1 MKTPC
6 DLSEL
11 DAFAAVARHHSFRK
25 AADERG
31 VSASALSHAMRAL
44 EGRLGVRLLNR
55 TTRSVTPT
63 EAGNQLLATLVPALA
78 EIAKGLHEL
87 TFKQEVPT
95 GTLRLNV
102 SRPAAHLV
110 IAPLLAPFTAAY
122 PRVNVELVADD
133 GLSDIIDKGF
143 DAGVRFGESLAGDM
157 IAVPV
162 GSPQGFVTVAA
173 PGYLRRHGTPDTPQ
187 RLLEHA
193 CIGRRFPSGKL
204 YKWEYRAEGQPMRLA
219 VAGPLILED
228 DTLMIQAAKDGAG
241 IAYVYEEMARDY
253 MAQGQLEEILEDWKA
268 LPSRFFIYYSSRRHV
283 PPALQALIEFV
294 RETQHP

>member
-1 MKTPC
+1 M
-6 DLSEL
+6 
-11 DAFAAVARHHSFRK
+11 
-25 AADERG
+25 
-31 VSASALSHAMRAL
+31 
-44 EGRLGVRLLNR
+44 
-55 TTRSVTPT
+55 TPT

-173 PGYLRRHGTPDTPQ
+173 PRLPQEARGHRTRHKGCLNTP
-187 RLLEHA
+187 A
-193 CIGRRFPSGKL
+193 
-204 YKWEYRAEGQPMRLA
+204 LA
-219 VAGPLILED
+219 DAS
-228 DTLMIQAAKDGAG
+228 QAANCTSGN
-241 IAYVYEEMARDY
+241 I
-253 MAQGQLEEILEDWKA
+253 
-268 LPSRFFIYYSSRRHV
+268 V
-283 PPALQALIEFV
+283 PRASPCAWLWQD
-294 RETQHP
+294 R

>member
-1 MKTPC
+1 MKSHC

-11 DAFAAVARHHSFRK
+11 DAFAAVARHCSFRK

-44 EGRLGVRLLNR
+44 EERLGVRLLNR

-63 EAGNQLLATLVPALA
+63 EAGHQLLATLVPALA
-78 EIAKGLHEL
+78 DVVKALHEL
-87 TFKQEVPT
+87 TSKQQIPT

-102 SRPAAHLV
+102 SRPAARLV
-110 IAPLLAPFTAAY
+110 VAPLLAPFTVAY
-122 PRVNVELVADD
+122 PRINVELVADD
-133 GLSDIIDKGF
+133 GLSDIVAKGF

-162 GSPQGFVTVAA
+162 GSPQAFVTVAA
-173 PGYLRRHGTPDTPQ
+173 PRYLRKHGAPKTPHE
-187 RLLEHA
+187 LLEHA

-204 YKWEYRAEGQPMRLA
+204 YKWEYLAEGQPMRLA

-228 DTLMIQAAKDGAG
+228 DALMIQAAKDGAG
-241 IAYVYEEMARDY
+241 IAYVYEEMAREDI
-253 MAQGQLEEILEDWKA
+253 AQGQLEEILIGWKA
-268 LPSRFFIYYSSRRHV
+268 LPSRFFIYYPSRRHV
-283 PPALQALIEFV
+283 PPALQALIEFA
-294 RETQHP
+294 REPQS

>member
-1 MKTPC
+1 MKSPC

-31 VSASALSHAMRAL
+31 VSASAISHAMRAL

-63 EAGNQLLATLVPALA
+63 EAGHQLLATLVPALA
-78 EIAKGLHEL
+78 EVAKALQEL

-102 SRPAAHLV
+102 SRPAARLV
-110 IAPLLAPFTAAY
+110 IAPLLAPFTAAC
-122 PRVNVELVADD
+122 PRVNVELVVDD
-133 GLSDIIDKGF
+133 GLCDIIDKGF

-157 IAVPV
+157 VAVPV

-173 PGYLRRHGTPDTPQ
+173 PGYLRKYGTPDTPQ
-187 RLLEHA
+187 QLLEHV

-204 YKWEYRAEGQPMRLA
+204 YKWEYLAEGQPMRLA

-241 IAYVYEEMARDY
+241 IAYVYEEMAREY
-253 MAQGQLEEILEDWKA
+253 LVQGQLEEVLQDWKT

-283 PPALQALIEFV
+283 PPALQALIGFV
-294 RETQHP
+294 RERWQP

>member
-1 MKTPC
+1 MKEFPVILIAGLLIL
-6 DLSEL
+6 LS
-11 DAFAAVARHHSFRK
+11 VNS
-25 AADERG
+25 
-31 VSASALSHAMRAL
+31 SAQIKVDVKKKVNQQANQRA
-44 EGRLGVRLLNR
+44 NQR
-55 TTRSVTPT
+55 T
-63 EAGNQLLATLVPALA
+63 N
-78 EIAKGLHEL
+78 
-87 TFKQEVPT
+87 
-95 GTLRLNV
+95 
-102 SRPAAHLV
+102 
-110 IAPLLAPFTAAY
+110 
-122 PRVNVELVADD
+122 
-133 GLSDIIDKGF
+133 DIIDKGF

-204 YKWEYRAEGQPMRLA
+204 YKWEYLAEGQPMRLA

-228 DTLMIQAAKDGAG
+228 DTLMIQAAKDGTG

>member
-44 EGRLGVRLLNR
+44 EGKLGVRLLNR

-63 EAGNQLLATLVPALA
+63 ESGNQLLATLVPALA
-78 EIAKGLHEL
+78 EVTKALHEL
-87 TFKQEVPT
+87 TFQQEIPT

-102 SRPAAHLV
+102 SRPAGRLV

-122 PRVNVELVADD
+122 PRINVELVADD

-162 GSPQGFVTVAA
+162 GPPQGFVTVAA
-173 PGYLRRHGTPDTPQ
+173 PGYLMGTGHRKHHKGCLST
-187 RLLEHA
+187 
-193 CIGRRFPSGKL
+193 
-204 YKWEYRAEGQPMRLA
+204 
-219 VAGPLILED
+219 
-228 DTLMIQAAKDGAG
+228 
-241 IAYVYEEMARDY
+241 
-253 MAQGQLEEILEDWKA
+253 
-268 LPSRFFIYYSSRRHV
+268 
-283 PPALQALIEFV
+283 PALADAFPAANCTNGNILP
-294 RETQHP
+294 RGSPCAWP